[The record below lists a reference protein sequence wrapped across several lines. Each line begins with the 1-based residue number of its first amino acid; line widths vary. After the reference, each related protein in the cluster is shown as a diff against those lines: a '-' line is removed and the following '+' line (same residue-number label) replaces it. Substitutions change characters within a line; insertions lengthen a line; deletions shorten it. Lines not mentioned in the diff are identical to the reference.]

1 MNTKAVT
8 MRLLTI
14 EDDPMIG
21 ESLKKAL
28 KADGHAIDWVRDGL
42 EAWEALQSQNYD
54 LVLLDLGLPGM
65 DGISLLKKLR
75 AQKNGLPVL
84 ILTARDA
91 VQDRVLGLDSGAD
104 DYLIKPFSLEELE
117 ARIRSLL
124 RRHGNNRS
132 SVIVGG
138 EATLDTI
145 TKTLSYRGKS
155 EMLSAKEYAL
165 MSALMTTAGSLLSRA
180 QLEETLYGWNEEI
193 GSNAV
198 EVHIHQLRKKFGKEI
213 IRNIRGLGYMVPP

>member
-1 MNTKAVT
+1 

-28 KADGHAIDWVRDGL
+28 KADGYAIDWARDGL
-42 EAWEALQSQNYD
+42 EAWEALQSQTYD
-54 LVLLDLGLPGM
+54 LILLDLGLPGM
-65 DGISLLKKLR
+65 DGVSLLQKLR
-75 AQKNGLPVL
+75 AQKSDLPVL
-84 ILTARDA
+84 IMTARDSI
-91 VQDRVLGLDSGAD
+91 QDRVLGLDSGAD

-124 RRHGNNRS
+124 RRRGSSRS
-132 SVIVGG
+132 SVLTSG
-138 EATLDTI
+138 EAALDTI
-145 TKTLSYRGKS
+145 SKKLAYRGKS
-155 EMLSAKEYAL
+155 AMLSAKEYAV
-165 MSALMTTAGSLLSRA
+165 MSALMTTAGSVFSRA

-198 EVHIHQLRKKFGKEI
+198 EVHIHQLRKKFGKDI
-213 IRNIRGLGYMVPP
+213 IRNIRGLGYMVSP

>member
-1 MNTKAVT
+1 

-28 KADGHAIDWVRDGL
+28 KADGYALDWSKDGL
-42 EAWEALQSQNYD
+42 EAWEALQSQTYD

-65 DGISLLKKLR
+65 DGISLLQKLR
-75 AQKNGLPVL
+75 MQKSEVPVL
-84 ILTARDA
+84 VITARDSI
-91 VQDRVLGLDSGAD
+91 QDRVLGLDSGAD

-124 RRHGNNRS
+124 RRRGNDRGT
-132 SVIVGG
+132 VITRGD
-138 EATLDTI
+138 AMLDTVSRKL
-145 TKTLSYRGKS
+145 TYRGKS
-155 EMLSAKEYAL
+155 EILSAKEYAL
-165 MSALMTTAGSLLSRA
+165 MSALMTTAGSVFSRA

-198 EVHIHQLRKKFGKEI
+198 EVHIHQLRKKFDKEL
-213 IRNIRGLGYMVPP
+213 IRNIRGLGYMVSS

>member
-1 MNTKAVT
+1 

-28 KADGHAIDWVRDGL
+28 KADGYALDWSKDGL
-42 EAWEALQSQNYD
+42 EAWEALQSQTYD

-65 DGISLLKKLR
+65 DGISLLQKLR
-75 AQKNGLPVL
+75 MQKSEVPVL
-84 ILTARDA
+84 VITARDSI
-91 VQDRVLGLDSGAD
+91 QDRVLGLDSGAD

-124 RRHGNNRS
+124 RRRGNDRGT
-132 SVIVGG
+132 VITRGD
-138 EATLDTI
+138 AMLDTVSKKL
-145 TKTLSYRGKS
+145 TYRGRS
-155 EMLSAKEYAL
+155 EILSAKEYAL
-165 MSALMTTAGSLLSRA
+165 MSALMTTAGSVFSRA

-198 EVHIHQLRKKFGKEI
+198 EVHIHQLRKKFDKEL
-213 IRNIRGLGYMVPP
+213 IRNIRGLGYMVSP